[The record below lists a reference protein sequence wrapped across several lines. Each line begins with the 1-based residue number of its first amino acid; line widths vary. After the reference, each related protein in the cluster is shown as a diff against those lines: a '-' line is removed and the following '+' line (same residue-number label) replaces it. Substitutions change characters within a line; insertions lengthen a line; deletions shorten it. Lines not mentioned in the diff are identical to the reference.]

1 MYALVSLIIIISLS
15 MLVVRV
21 GTVAL
26 TMTGLSREV
35 ASFQSLSAYSGAGFT
50 TDEAEEITDYP
61 SRRRTVKMLM
71 RLGNVGLV
79 TTIASLVISLA
90 DPVSRSR
97 RLVIIVA
104 ACLVLLAL
112 ARSSRFDDLLT
123 PLIERTLSR
132 SARFQIRDYTG
143 LLNLDRD
150 YRVADIA
157 VEEGEWLAGEHI
169 GDLELR
175 SAEGVTVLG
184 IEREDG
190 TYVGA
195 PGGEH
200 RIHAGDRVI
209 AYGQEERLRELADR
223 GEDDEAA
230 HEAAKRAHD
239 RQCDRERDIDPKR
252 PVSSIRK

>member
-26 TMTGLSREV
+26 TMTGLSKEV

-79 TTIASLVISLA
+79 TTIASLVVSFA
-90 DPVSRSR
+90 DPVTRLR
-97 RLVIIVA
+97 RLVILVV

-112 ARSSRFDDLLT
+112 ARSAWFNELLT
-123 PLIERTLSR
+123 PVIERALSR
-132 SARFQIRDYTG
+132 SARFQLRDYTG

-157 VEEGEWLAGEHI
+157 VEEGEWLADECI

-175 SAEGVTVLG
+175 SAEGVTILG

-190 TYVGA
+190 TYIGA
-195 PGGEH
+195 PAGEH
-200 RIHAGDRVI
+200 RIHAGDRII
-209 AYGQEERLRELADR
+209 AYGREERLRELADR

-239 RQCDRERDIDPKR
+239 RQRDRERDLDPKR
-252 PVSSIRK
+252 PLSTIRE

>member
-15 MLVVRV
+15 MLVVRT

-26 TMTGLSREV
+26 TMTGLSEEV

-50 TDEAEEITDYP
+50 TDEAEEITAYP
-61 SRRRTVKMLM
+61 SRRKTVKMLM

-90 DPVSRSR
+90 DPVTRFR
-97 RLVIIVA
+97 RLMILVA
-104 ACLVLLAL
+104 VCLLLLLL
-112 ARSSRFDDLLT
+112 ARSTWFNELLT
-123 PLIERTLSR
+123 PVIERTLSR
-132 SARFQIRDYTG
+132 SARFQLRDYTG
-143 LLNLDRD
+143 LLNLDRE
-150 YRVADIA
+150 YRVADFA
-157 VEEGEWLAGEHI
+157 VDEGEWLAGERL

-175 SAEGVTVLG
+175 SSEGVTVLG

-190 TYVGA
+190 TYIGA
-195 PGGEH
+195 PSGEH

-209 AYGQEERLRELADR
+209 AYGQAERLRELADR
-223 GEDDEAA
+223 GEDDDAA

-239 RQCDRERDIDPKR
+239 RQLDRERDIDPKR
-252 PVSSIRK
+252 PLSPIRE

>member
-26 TMTGLSREV
+26 TMTGLSTEV

-50 TDEAEEITDYP
+50 TDEAEEITEYP

-79 TTIASLVISLA
+79 TTIASLVISFA
-90 DPVSRSR
+90 DPVTRLR
-97 RLVIIVA
+97 RLGILVVV
-104 ACLVLLAL
+104 CLLLLAL
-112 ARSSRFDDLLT
+112 ARSTWFNDLLT
-123 PLIERTLSR
+123 PVIKLGLSQ
-132 SARFQIRDYTG
+132 SARFQLRDYTG
-143 LLNLDRD
+143 LLNLDREYCVGD
-150 YRVADIA
+150 FA
-157 VEEGEWLAGEHI
+157 VDEGEWVAGERL

-175 SAEGVTVLG
+175 SSEGVTVLG

-190 TYVGA
+190 TYIGA
-195 PGGEH
+195 PSGEH

-223 GEDDEAA
+223 GEGDDAA
-230 HEAAKRAHD
+230 HEAAKRSHD
-239 RQCDRERDIDPKR
+239 RQLDRERDIDPKR
-252 PVSSIRK
+252 PLSAIRE

>member
-26 TMTGLSREV
+26 TMTGLSKEV

-50 TDEAEEITDYP
+50 TDEAEEITASP
-61 SRRRTVKMLM
+61 SRRRTVKTLM

-79 TTIASLVISLA
+79 TTIASLVVSFA
-90 DPVSRSR
+90 DPVTRLR
-97 RLVIIVA
+97 RLVILVTV
-104 ACLVLLAL
+104 CLVLLAL
-112 ARSSRFDDLLT
+112 ARSARFNDLLT
-123 PLIERTLSR
+123 PVIERALSS
-132 SARFQIRDYTG
+132 SARFQLRDYTG

-157 VEEGEWLAGEHI
+157 VDGGEWLADERLA
-169 GDLELR
+169 DLELR
-175 SAEGVTVLG
+175 STEGVTILG

-190 TYVGA
+190 TYIGA
-195 PGGEH
+195 PSGDH

-209 AYGQEERLRELADR
+209 AYGQEERLREIADR

-239 RQCDRERDIDPKR
+239 RQLDRERDIDPKR
-252 PVSSIRK
+252 PLASLRE